1 MKNLTQYLQ
10 SFETGES
17 VRYFVNE
24 FDTTGKKIYNGTVIS
39 IEEDHIIVN
48 VPEISDHLYFDEDN
62 IDFLKHVQPQ
72 NYTQEKAYENNKR
85 NHKDQK
91 WQIIC

>member
-62 IDFLKHVQPQ
+62 IDFLKHV
-72 NYTQEKAYENNKR
+72 Y
-85 NHKDQK
+85 H
-91 WQIIC
+91 